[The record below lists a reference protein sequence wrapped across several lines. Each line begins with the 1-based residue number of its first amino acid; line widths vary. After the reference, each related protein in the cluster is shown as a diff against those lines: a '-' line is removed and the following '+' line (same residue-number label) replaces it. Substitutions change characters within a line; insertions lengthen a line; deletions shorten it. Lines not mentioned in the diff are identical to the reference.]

1 MSAIKIHLAYEE
13 EYIQPLREML
23 EDIGHEVV
31 EWDYSLGQF
40 ADFSEKKQTDA
51 EIALVDAQAGIMERK
66 EIIELLTRVR
76 KNLPELRLIIVL
88 PEQLKQDE
96 TLLSKLLA
104 LSIYDMYFMD
114 EYDVNDLEQWIVNPK
129 SYADYNINTND
140 LKGTVGGKTK
150 IQSIVVESQNR
161 QERRQI
167 VQREYRAFAAKIIV
181 VTGVKGG
188 VGKTDISINLAM
200 AFKNNVKSAR
210 VCLLDF
216 DFPYG
221 GVSRAL
227 DMCPDCHLGDWLT
240 QSKPLTEQGVKSKV
254 STFNGLDVIP
264 MAIKIKDGLDFQQ
277 RQAEAM
283 LDALRKYY
291 DVIIVDTSNFSEP
304 ALSAITISSEVI
316 FVCTHDIVSISAT
329 HAYKED
335 LVRIYGVRSE
345 KMSMFLNMV
354 PANEDISKEKIAEL
368 FEDNDDTGVPIIGY
382 APFDDIV
389 RQHRNKRAIM
399 YEEMPSHPYS
409 KGINMILQSLGLEAK
424 TVTKHNIKDTVDT
437 MKNKIGDVMG
447 AIQKLKKN
455 KEMG

>member
-1 MSAIKIHLAYEE
+1 MKIHLAYEE
-13 EYIQPLREML
+13 EYIQPLKEML

-51 EIALVDAQAGIMERK
+51 QIALVDAQAGIMERK

-76 KNLPELRLIIVL
+76 KNLPELRLIVVL

-96 TLLSKLLA
+96 TLISKLLT
-104 LSIYDMYFMD
+104 LSLYDMHFKD
-114 EYDVNDLEQWIVNPK
+114 EYDVNDLEQWISHPK
-129 SYADYNINTND
+129 SYADYNIETND
-140 LKGTVGGKTK
+140 IKGSVGEKPK
-150 IQSIVVESQNR
+150 LQSVVVEKQQSK

-167 VQREYRAFAAKIIV
+167 VQREYRAFAAKVIV
-181 VTGVKGG
+181 ISGVKGG
-188 VGKTDISINLAM
+188 VGKTDIAINLAM
-200 AFKNNVKSAR
+200 ALKKNVNSAR

-240 QSKPLTEQGVKSKV
+240 QSKPLTEQGVKNKV
-254 STFNGLDVIP
+254 STFAGLDVIP
-264 MAIKIKDGLDFQQ
+264 MAIKIKDSLEFQQ

-335 LVRIYGVRSE
+335 LVRIYGVRAE

-354 PANEDISKEKIAEL
+354 PAHEDITRDKIAEL

-382 APFDDIV
+382 APYDDIV

-399 YEEMPSHPYS
+399 YNELPYHAYS
-409 KGINMILQSLGLEAK
+409 KGINMILQSLGIEATTK
-424 TVTKHNIKDTVDT
+424 DVNNTVVAVKD
-437 MKNKIGDVMG
+437 KISGIIG
-447 AIQKLKKN
+447 AIQKFKQN
-455 KEMG
+455 KGAG